1 MNLREDVLDMIN
13 SDLKLLVNLNI
24 FDAHDHISR
33 MDFARAL
40 KLPNLVVYMGKTHTE
55 VMAYIMDL
63 DVYKEVA

>member
-24 FDAHDHISR
+24 FDAHDHVSR
-33 MDFARAL
+33 MDFARGL

>member
-24 FDAHDHISR
+24 FNAHDHVSR
-33 MDFARAL
+33 MDFARGL

>member
-24 FDAHDHISR
+24 FNAHDHVSR

-63 DVYKEVA
+63 DVYREVA

>member
-24 FDAHDHISR
+24 FDAHDHVSR

-63 DVYKEVA
+63 DVYKDAA

>member
-33 MDFARAL
+33 MDFARGL

>member
-24 FDAHDHISR
+24 FDAHDHVSR

-63 DVYKEVA
+63 DVYREVA

>member
-24 FDAHDHISR
+24 FNAHDHISR
-33 MDFARAL
+33 MDFARGL

>member
-1 MNLREDVLDMIN
+1 
-13 SDLKLLVNLNI
+13 LLVNLNI
-24 FDAHDHISR
+24 FDAHDHVSR

>member
-24 FDAHDHISR
+24 FDAHDHVSR

>member
-1 MNLREDVLDMIN
+1 MNLREDVLEMIN
-13 SDLKLLVNLNI
+13 NDLRMMVNLNI
-24 FDAHDHISR
+24 FDADDHISR
-33 MDFARAL
+33 MDFARGL

>member
-13 SDLKLLVNLNI
+13 SELKLLVNLNI
-24 FDAHDHISR
+24 FNAHYHVSR
-33 MDFARAL
+33 MDFARGL